1 MENININSVM
11 LNERVLSVLRDYQ
24 RESESVSAMYADVI
38 EDVIDYLL
46 ESDAEN
52 VLGKIRSLRMLKKD
66 IMILSG
72 C

>member
-1 MENININSVM
+1 M

-72 C
+72 R

>member
-72 C
+72 R

>member
-46 ESDAEN
+46 ESDADN
-52 VLGKIRSLRMLKKD
+52 VLDKIRSLRMLKKD

-72 C
+72 R

>member
-1 MENININSVM
+1 M

-66 IMILSG
+66 IMTLSG
-72 C
+72 R

>member
-1 MENININSVM
+1 M

-52 VLGKIRSLRMLKKD
+52 VLGKIRSLRMLKND

-72 C
+72 R

>member
-1 MENININSVM
+1 M
-11 LNERVLSVLRDYQ
+11 LNERVLFVLRDYQ

-72 C
+72 R

>member
-1 MENININSVM
+1 M

-46 ESDAEN
+46 ESDADN
-52 VLGKIRSLRMLKKD
+52 VLDKIRSLRMLKKD

-72 C
+72 R